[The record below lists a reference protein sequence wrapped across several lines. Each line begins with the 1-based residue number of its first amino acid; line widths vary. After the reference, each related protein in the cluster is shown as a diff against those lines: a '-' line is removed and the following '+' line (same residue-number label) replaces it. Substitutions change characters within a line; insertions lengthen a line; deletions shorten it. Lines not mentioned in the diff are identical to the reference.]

1 MGYSSRQ
8 NTKSSNVFSEGLGG
22 GSERNRGNFLPSVQ
36 FYRQTPNFENVNV

>member
-22 GSERNRGNFLPSVQ
+22 GGAVKEIMEIFSQVYNFIDK
-36 FYRQTPNFENVNV
+36 RQILKT